1 MRSADGG
8 ALLATFQNGLAE
20 QGATASPMLLPAAP
34 YLRDLADAERANA
47 EGPPRTQR
55 GLIPP
60 ERVRT
65 LYEDQART
73 SQRAALAP
81 AGLGGRSAR

>member
-1 MRSADGG
+1 M
-8 ALLATFQNGLAE
+8 Q
-20 QGATASPMLLPAAP
+20 LPSAP
-34 YLRDLADAERANA
+34 YLRDLADAERAIA

-65 LYEDQART
+65 LFGDQARP
-73 SQRAALAP
+73 SRDAW
-81 AGLGGRSAR
+81 G